1 MDSQAGEQGFVDEG
15 FMLTKK
21 SKEIKKKETIQVPN
35 SFKHYML
42 RLKKYVKTFQAAKR
56 LIDELGHQMG

>member
-1 MDSQAGEQGFVDEG
+1 MDLQAGEQGFVDEG

-21 SKEIKKKETIQVPN
+21 SKEIRKKQTIHVPN

-42 RLKKYVKTFQAAKR
+42 RLKKYVKIFQAAKR
-56 LIDELGHQMG
+56 LKDELGHQMG